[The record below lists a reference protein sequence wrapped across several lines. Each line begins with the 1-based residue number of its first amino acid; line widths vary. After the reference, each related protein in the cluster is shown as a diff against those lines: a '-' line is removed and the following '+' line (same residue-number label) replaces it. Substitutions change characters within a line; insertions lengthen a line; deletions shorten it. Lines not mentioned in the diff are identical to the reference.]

1 MEGAPE
7 RMCSMRFL
15 VQRVSHAS
23 VKVNGEETGRI
34 GKGFFVLIGVEDGDN
49 RAVADKMIGKLLGL
63 RIFDD
68 AEGKSNL
75 ALKDVDGEL
84 MLISQFTLYAD
95 ARHGNR
101 PSFIQ
106 AGKPDFANE
115 MYEYII
121 ERCRKEGYRTG
132 KGVFGAEMKCELL
145 NDGPFTIWLDSREI
159 CPKLHED

>member
-23 VKVNGEETGRI
+23 VKVNGEETGHI

-121 ERCRKEGYRTG
+121 ERCKKEGYRTQ

-145 NDGPFTIWLDSREI
+145 NDGPFTIILDSE
-159 CPKLHED
+159 KL